1 MDESSK
7 AWGKRFTPVNK
18 KKKKI
23 WRKERKILGSRL
35 WTRLCVEKNME
46 NERYGWKLS
55 GGRGRTTR
63 STRENRRIDRW
74 PLKGSSRIREEI
86 VKTLLRSCVSPYDSW
101 KQETASGEEL
111 QKPCRKRSRLTSYS
125 PAGRAISSIDPFR
138 GEETCAY
145 TTPTPASPALNVALT
160 VSPPPPSS
168 SSGHPSLAMASK
180 HGRETYSSR
189 RRLQLSIQTYSSL
202 HQFPPSFAE
211 ERKDWRRA
219 TSPFPL
225 EFSFEY
231 SRMNFLRKVYICNR
245 VHRIS
250 YYIWLLFMKTG
261 QTVFSIDDKKDFNF
275 SRNFLFI
282 PDNFCFIF
290 FLSNC
295 DFLLLCIPLVRS
307 SRNSSCSWPRNLR
320 RKWSRLLILQPP
332 FVELKGFEACWC

>member
-1 MDESSK
+1 MYGDVSLRPRFALVFANHYVIYVISKKKKSRIHYSYLYLRFQPRQPRRYDAHFFRVIPRSRLSLFIHLRWMDESSK
-7 AWGKRFTPVNK
+7 AHTRGKRFTPVNK

-86 VKTLLRSCVSPYDSW
+86 VETLLRSCVSPYDSW

-111 QKPCRKRSRLTSYS
+111 QRPCRKRSRLTSYS

-261 QTVFSIDDKKDFNF
+261 RTVFFHQ
-275 SRNFLFI
+275 
-282 PDNFCFIF
+282 
-290 FLSNC
+290 
-295 DFLLLCIPLVRS
+295 
-307 SRNSSCSWPRNLR
+307 W
-320 RKWSRLLILQPP
+320 
-332 FVELKGFEACWC
+332 